1 MVILAEGIKRQITL
15 NNIHRVGRL
24 SLLLVSTA
32 LLMTACQFKIN
43 ESAINN
49 TLRTPLVLSNNKT
62 VSNCVE
68 YRAGRASYG
77 VLEAVNNRMVA
88 NEYLPCSLTTTNP
101 LGKDE
106 ALGIAQQ
113 LLSLRV
119 RQLPLS
125 IAQLY
130 ASQTLLREA
139 NFHQIENKLLWS
151 QDQQNIEILVKARD
165 AGSQTRYLIWVSDV
179 IRDGNYHS
187 HYPAW
192 VEISGKSE
200 RITVSPVYE
209 SGY

>member
-1 MVILAEGIKRQITL
+1 MVIPAEGIKRQITL
-15 NNIHRVGRL
+15 NNIRRVARS
-24 SLLLVSTA
+24 SLLLVSTT
-32 LLMTACQFKIN
+32 LVLIACQSQIN

-49 TLRTPLVLSNNKT
+49 TLRTPLVLNNNKT

-88 NEYLPCSLTTTNP
+88 NEYLPCSLTKTNP

-106 ALGIAQQ
+106 SFEIAQQ
-113 LLSLRV
+113 LLRLRV

-125 IAQLY
+125 VAQLY

-165 AGSQTRYLIWVSDV
+165 AGSQIRYLIWVSDL

-192 VEISGKSE
+192 VEISAETE